1 MDIQVT
7 KPDLTLFATIL
18 VVSNVVEGQL
28 MKSQLFNDKW
38 MNLAVATILGVAL
51 HGSDNQQN

>member
-7 KPDLTLFATIL
+7 KPDLTLFATIV
-18 VVSNVVEGQL
+18 VVSNVVDGQL

-38 MNLAVATILGVAL
+38 MNLAVATVAL